1 MKDFVLSNGRKLIDV
16 AAILSIVVL
25 LIMSIGLMTQNFFFG

>member
-25 LIMSIGLMTQNFFFG
+25 LSLCP